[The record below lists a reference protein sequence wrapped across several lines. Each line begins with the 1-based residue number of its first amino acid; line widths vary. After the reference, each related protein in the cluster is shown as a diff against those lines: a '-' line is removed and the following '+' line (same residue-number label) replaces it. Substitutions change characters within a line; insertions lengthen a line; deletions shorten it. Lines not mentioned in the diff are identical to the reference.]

1 MPSAVVFILDAL
13 IVMLLIAIFN
23 IVFLNAPGWIIS
35 IPLTLLGIVFVI
47 WLIRK
52 IDDMRD

>member
-13 IVMLLIAIFN
+13 IGMLLITIFN
-23 IVFLNAPGWIIS
+23 IVFLNAPIWIIS
-35 IPLTLLGIVFVI
+35 IPLTFLGIVFVI

>member
-1 MPSAVVFILDAL
+1 MPSAVVFILDIL
-13 IVMLLIAIFN
+13 IAMLLITIFN
-23 IVFLNAPGWIIS
+23 IVFLNAPVWIIS

-52 IDDMRD
+52 INDMRD

>member
-1 MPSAVVFILDAL
+1 MSSVVVLVLDVL
-13 IVMLLIAIFN
+13 IVMIIITVLNIA
-23 IVFLNAPGWIIS
+23 FLNAPVWIIA
-35 IPLTLLGIVFVI
+35 IPLVLLGIMFVI

>member
-23 IVFLNAPGWIIS
+23 IVFLNAPVWIIS
-35 IPLTLLGIVFVI
+35 IPLTLLGIAFVI

>member
-13 IVMLLIAIFN
+13 IVMLLITIFN
-23 IVFLNAPGWIIS
+23 IAFLNAPIWIIS

>member
-1 MPSAVVFILDAL
+1 MPSAVVFIVDIL
-13 IVMLLIAIFN
+13 IAMLLITIFN
-23 IVFLNAPGWIIS
+23 IVFLNAPVWIIS

-52 IDDMRD
+52 INDMRD

>member
-23 IVFLNAPGWIIS
+23 IVFLNAPVWIIS

>member
-1 MPSAVVFILDAL
+1 MPAVVLVFDVV
-13 IVMLLIAIFN
+13 IVLLLITIVNIIFFGSPVWT
-23 IVFLNAPGWIIS
+23 IA
-35 IPLTLLGIVFVI
+35 IPLVILGIMFLV

>member
-1 MPSAVVFILDAL
+1 MPSVVVFILDAL
-13 IVMLLIAIFN
+13 IVMLLITVFN
-23 IVFLNAPGWIIS
+23 IAFLNAPVWTIA
-35 IPLTLLGIVFVI
+35 IPLVLLGVMFLI